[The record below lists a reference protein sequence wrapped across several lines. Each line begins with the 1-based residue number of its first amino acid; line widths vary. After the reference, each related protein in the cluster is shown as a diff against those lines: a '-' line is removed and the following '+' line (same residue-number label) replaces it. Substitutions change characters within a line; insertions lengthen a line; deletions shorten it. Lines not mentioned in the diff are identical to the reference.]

1 MDLILW
7 RHCDAASGMP
17 DELRPLTPLGRKQA
31 ARMARWLN
39 ERLPAGCRIIVSPAL
54 RAQQTAQALDRKFEP
69 VPEIGT
75 GASVAAVLAV
85 ANWPQAREPVLVIGH
100 QPTLGRVASF
110 LLAGDEMD
118 QAMHTGAVWWLSSRV
133 HQEPAA
139 VVLKVAIGPDFI

>member
-7 RHCDAASGMP
+7 RHCDAASGVA
-17 DELRPLTPLGRKQA
+17 DELRPLTPLGAKQA

-39 ERLPAGCRIIVSPAL
+39 ERVPAGCRIIVSPAL
-54 RAQQTAQALDRKFEP
+54 RAQQTAQALDRKFET

-75 GASVAAVLAV
+75 GASVAGVLTA
-85 ANWPQAREPVLVIGH
+85 ANWPEAREPVLVVGH

-118 QAMHTGAVWWLSSRV
+118 QAMRTGAVWWLSNGV

-139 VVLKVAIGPDFI
+139 IALKVAIDPDYI

>member
-1 MDLILW
+1 MELILW
-7 RHCDAASGMP
+7 RHCDAASGVP
-17 DELRPLTPLGRKQA
+17 DELRALTPLGRKQA
-31 ARMARWLN
+31 AAMARWLN

-54 RAQQTAQALDRKFEP
+54 RAQHTARALDRKFET
-69 VPEIGT
+69 VPQIGC
-75 GASVAAVLAV
+75 GASVAAVLAA
-85 ANWPQAREPVLVIGH
+85 ANWPQAREPVLVVGH
-100 QPTLGRVASF
+100 QPTLGRVASL